1 MQDDARRGL
10 EMEPEEMLGLA
21 GKAAEVL
28 VDRTK
33 ALRNDRPWEGEF
45 RAVLDDQFGG
55 SPPEQGRPAMDVL
68 EQAVR
73 DILPFATRL
82 DHPRC
87 FGFVPTSPT
96 WPGVVADF
104 LCAGFNLNVAT
115 WLTASGASQLEL
127 VVVDWMRN
135 WIGYPETAGGM
146 LTSGGSA
153 AILEALV
160 TARDAAGNPQIPS
173 VYMSDRSHSA
183 LKKAAVIV
191 GVRRENIR
199 VVSSD
204 DDFRMDMSE
213 LRRMVSEDRARGL
226 HPIAVCANAGTAS
239 TGAIDPLGPMA
250 DLCADESIWL
260 HVDAAYGGFALV
272 TERGKELLRG
282 IERADSINLD
292 AHKWFFQPYEA
303 GALLVKDL
311 KHLETTFAM
320 GHDVLQDTIWGANHP
335 NMSDRGLQ
343 LSRAAR
349 ALKIWMSVQTFGMEK
364 FRDAVRNGLE
374 LAQRAAQYIESS
386 AALELTHKVTLGIV
400 CFRFNSSRG
409 DDERMLEEINR
420 KVLAEIFWSEHAFF
434 SSTSLKGKFT
444 LRICIVNHSTTWED
458 VKSTLDLVAR
468 LGHEAS
474 KK

>member
-1 MQDDARRGL
+1 MNEDTGRDL
-10 EMEPEEMLGLA
+10 EMTPEDMLRLA
-21 GKAAEVL
+21 GRAAEVL
-28 VDRTK
+28 VDRLGG
-33 ALRNDRPWEGEF
+33 LRNDRPWDGEF
-45 RAVLDDQFGG
+45 RAVLENQLG
-55 SPPEQGRPAMDVL
+55 SPPPEQSRPAMDVL
-68 EQAVR
+68 EQAVG
-73 DILPFATRL
+73 DILPYAARL

-96 WPGVVADF
+96 WPGIVADF
-104 LCAGFNLNVAT
+104 LCAGFNPNVAT

-153 AILEALV
+153 AIVEALV
-160 TARDAAGNPQIPS
+160 TAREVAGHPRLPS

-183 LKKAAVIV
+183 LKKAALIA
-191 GVRRENIR
+191 GVQRENIR
-199 VVSSD
+199 VVRSD
-204 DDFRMDMSE
+204 DDFRLDLLE
-213 LRRMVSEDRARGL
+213 LRRVAREDRARGL

-250 DLCADESIWL
+250 DFCAEEGIWL
-260 HVDAAYGGFALV
+260 HVDAAYGGFVLV

-282 IERADSINLD
+282 IERADSVNLD

-303 GALLVKDL
+303 GALLVKNL
-311 KHLETTFAM
+311 THLETTFAM

-364 FRDAVRNGLE
+364 FRGAVRNGLD
-374 LAQRAAQYIESS
+374 LAQRAARYIESH
-386 AALELTHKVTLGIV
+386 AALEMTHKVTLGIV
-400 CFRFNSSRG
+400 CFRFNPG
-409 DDERMLEEINR
+409 GGEDAQLLEEINR

-434 SSTSLKGKFT
+434 SSTSLKGEFT
-444 LRICIVNHSTTWED
+444 LRICIVNHTTTWED

-468 LGHEAS
+468 LGREAS
-474 KK
+474 EK